1 MEKHEGEAGLEGVE
15 GSVAEGVV
23 STSVE
28 EVPGVLRESFAG
40 VSAMVERSMPAEWK
54 VAYPRAY
61 RDAGG
66 RFSPKLP
73 AVDFVGALW
82 KRKRVGRDG
91 LGEIEHDV
99 LRIFGAAA
107 KYRMPTFFVAPDL
120 VVGLEKTAPPMAVN
134 WRELRLPYEAGVLML
149 PCDRGGEADAGCG
162 DCAYIASRQ
171 LQFALKLLF

>member
-15 GSVAEGVV
+15 ESVAEGVV
-23 STSVE
+23 STSAE
-28 EVPGVLRESFAG
+28 EVPWVLRESFAG

-66 RFSPKLP
+66 WFSPKLP

-120 VVGLEKTAPPMAVN
+120 VVALERTAPPVAVN
-134 WRELRLPYEAGVLML
+134 WREMRLPYEAGVLML
-149 PCDRGGEADAGCG
+149 PCVRGRRQTRDAGTVH
-162 DCAYIASRQ
+162 ISRTPG
-171 LQFALKLLF
+171 AAKESRW